1 MTKPDTTRQRKGD
14 ILIVDD
20 EPANLRLLAKIL
32 DQENYGVRTVING
45 DMALKSV
52 ALRLPD
58 LILLDINLPDMSGY
72 DICDQ
77 IKRNETTRTI
87 PIIFISAL
95 EELDK
100 KVKAFAV
107 GGADYITKPFHAQEV
122 LVRLETHLSLLRTRQ
137 ALVES
142 QTALQHANMELE
154 ERVAE
159 RTARLLLSQF
169 TLDNAADGIY
179 WLQKDASFAY
189 VNNTACHTLGYTR
202 FELLMMT
209 MFDIDP
215 MMQKPDWEHTWQGIK
230 HVGFV
235 TRETYL
241 RAKDGRLHPVE
252 VTATYMVFDDQEYI
266 CAFARDILR
275 RKQMEEAMRD
285 KEIKL
290 QQMNTE
296 LEQRVEQRTQELFLA
311 KEQAEAANRAKGA
324 FLSSVGHELRTP
336 LNAILGFTQ
345 IMENDQTL
353 SEKHREQ
360 VWIIRRSGEHLLALI
375 NDILHIARLESG
387 DTTIEELSFDLHHMI
402 DDIADLYQI
411 RAQDKGLHFCLD
423 KAADL
428 PPYVHTD
435 EKKLRQVL
443 MNLLSNAIKFTSEG
457 HVLFRV
463 LQMQKPRRRRYARTL
478 TDTQPLKPPVRMLEV
493 AAQTEPL
500 PQTAVG
506 DASHETQPLGAQTF
520 LRFEIEDTGCGI
532 SPDKIPHLFEVFE
545 KLSTDENWH
554 EGTGMGLYI
563 CQHFIQLMNGE
574 IHVMSEPG
582 NGSLFSVIIP
592 IDEAKAAGIPAIYTD
607 TQDERNDD
615 EIEDTDPAP
624 LGSHFTLDMLATL
637 HPDQIEGLH
646 NAAGMANIRLLSVVI
661 TDIQQH
667 HPVLA
672 EELSRL
678 VADFRFDQILAVTEQ
693 IITE

>member
-1 MTKPDTTRQRKGD
+1 MTKPDTTRKRKGD

-32 DQENYGVRTVING
+32 EQENYGIRTVING

-52 ALRLPD
+52 ALRHPD

-77 IKRNETTRTI
+77 IKHNETTRAI
-87 PIIFISAL
+87 PVIFISAL

-107 GGADYITKPFHAQEV
+107 GGVDYITKPFHAQEV
-122 LVRLETHLSLLRTRQ
+122 VVRLETHLSLLRTRQ
-137 ALVES
+137 ALIES
-142 QTALQHANMELE
+142 QTALKQTNIELE

-179 WLQKDASFAY
+179 WVQKNASFAY
-189 VNNTACHTLGYTR
+189 VNNTACHILGYTR

-209 MFDIDP
+209 MLDIDP
-215 MMQKPDWEHTWQGIK
+215 TMQQHDWEQTWNAIK
-230 HVGFV
+230 QAGFV
-235 TRETYL
+235 TRETYH

-275 RKQMEEAMRD
+275 RKQMEEAMR
-285 KEIKL
+285 ENETKL

-324 FLSSVGHELRTP
+324 FLASVGHELRTP

-345 IMENDQTL
+345 IMENDTTL
-353 SEKHREQ
+353 TNTHREQ
-360 VWIIRRSGEHLLALI
+360 IWIIRRSGEHLLVLI

-402 DDIADLYQI
+402 DDIGDLYQI
-411 RAQDKGLHFCLD
+411 RAQDKGLHFCVD
-423 KAADL
+423 KATDL

-457 HVLFRV
+457 HVMLRV
-463 LQMQKPRRRRYARTL
+463 DQMQKPRRRRYARTL

-493 AAQTEPL
+493 ASKTEPL
-500 PQTAVG
+500 QQTDVL
-506 DASHETQPLGAQTF
+506 DFSNETQPLGAQTF

-532 SPDKIPHLFEVFE
+532 APDKIPHLFEVFE

-563 CQHFIQLMNGE
+563 CQHFVQLMDGE
-574 IHVMSEPG
+574 IRVTSEPG
-582 NGSLFSVIIP
+582 HGSIFSVSIP
-592 IDEAKAAGIPAIYTD
+592 IDEAKAAGIPAVYNEHQEE
-607 TQDERNDD
+607 QDDHEA
-615 EIEDTDPAP
+615 EDTDPTPPGPRLTANI
-624 LGSHFTLDMLATL
+624 LATL

-646 NAAGMANIRLLSVVI
+646 NAAGMANIRMLNVVI
-661 TDIQQH
+661 NDIHQYQ
-667 HPVLA
+667 PLLA